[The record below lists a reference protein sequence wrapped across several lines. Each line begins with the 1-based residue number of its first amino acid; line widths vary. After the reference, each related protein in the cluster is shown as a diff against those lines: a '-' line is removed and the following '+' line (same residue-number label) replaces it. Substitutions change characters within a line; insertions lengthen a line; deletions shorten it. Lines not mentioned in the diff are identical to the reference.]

1 VRGRRLELVDEQG
14 RIRVTAGAL
23 RTGGYGIALLDVG
36 GHPRAWLA
44 LEPTG
49 PVVVLTR
56 AGEIEVEVGVH
67 DPTPD
72 ALHVGGYLH
81 LTDPPPATGPRP
93 P

>member
-1 VRGRRLELVDEQG
+1 LELVDDDG
-14 RIRVTAGAL
+14 RVRITAGAL
-23 RTGGYGIALLDVG
+23 RTGGWGVAVLDAG

-49 PVVVLTR
+49 PVVVLTQ
-56 AGEIEVEVGVH
+56 AGDIAVELGAH

-72 ALHVGGYLH
+72 ALHLGGYLFVAE
-81 LTDPPPATGPRP
+81 PPPAGDPRP